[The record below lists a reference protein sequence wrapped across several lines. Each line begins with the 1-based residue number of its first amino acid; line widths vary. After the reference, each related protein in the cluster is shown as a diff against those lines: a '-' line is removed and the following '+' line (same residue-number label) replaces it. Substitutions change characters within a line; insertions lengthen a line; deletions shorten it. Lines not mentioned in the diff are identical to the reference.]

1 MKAPGF
7 QTNFLR
13 TSLLRTT
20 IMTAIFLGTI
30 VRAFPQQAEKYGN
43 VTFTAPKDWIRNTA
57 AGYLAFTKVNQ
68 NSGEFARIILYQE
81 EKSSGSLD
89 VDFKED
95 WQSLVVKN
103 YQPKELTDFSK
114 TSFNSSWN
122 AIVGVA
128 PYTYQNQNQAVVL
141 VTISNGERKTS
152 YVFLSN
158 TTAYEKELEAF
169 GSSMDFSDPWIVA
182 NANKKEQSK
191 PLPKELMIDQQLL
204 GKWNRS
210 ASVSPLWVSP
220 AQWGTS
226 GYTTCRYNFLD
237 NGTYEYTERNFS
249 NSFGSIIV
257 VREFGDYTA
266 RDGLLT
272 VNPKES
278 WVEKYAKK
286 NGVDELGVLEER
298 KSRTLESTSYR
309 YGFHFFEGT
318 QLWNLVLQTDKPT
331 ARDGSFSSN
340 TTYSNAY
347 YFDRRF
353 TESNLLK

>member
-13 TSLLRTT
+13 TSLLRIA
-20 IMTAIFLGTI
+20 IMTLIFLGII

-43 VTFTAPKDWIRNTA
+43 ITYTAPKDWTRNTA
-57 AGYLAFTKVNQ
+57 TGYLAFTKVDR

-89 VDFKED
+89 VDFKEN
-95 WQSLVVKN
+95 WQTLVVKH
-103 YQPKELTDFSK
+103 YQPKELTNFSK
-114 TSFNSSWN
+114 TSFNSKWN

-128 PYTYQNQNQAVVL
+128 PYAYQNQNQAVVL

-158 TTAYEKELEAF
+158 TTAFEKELEAF
-169 GSSMDFSDPWIVA
+169 GGSMEFSDPPTVSTS
-182 NANKKEQSK
+182 NKKDQSK
-191 PLPKELMIDQQLL
+191 PLSKELMIDQQLL

-210 ASVSPLWVSP
+210 ASVSPLLVSP
-220 AQWGTS
+220 AQWGTT
-226 GYTTCRYNFLD
+226 GYTTCRYEFFD
-237 NGTYEYTERNFS
+237 NGTYEYTEKNFS

-257 VREFGDYTA
+257 VRENGDYAA
-266 RDGLLT
+266 RDGSLT
-272 VNPKES
+272 VKPKES

-286 NGVDELGVLEER
+286 NGVDELGALEER
-298 KSRTLESTSYR
+298 KSRTLESVSYR
-309 YGFHFFEGT
+309 YGFHFFEGI

-340 TTYSNAY
+340 TTHSNAY

-353 TESNLLK
+353 TEENLLK